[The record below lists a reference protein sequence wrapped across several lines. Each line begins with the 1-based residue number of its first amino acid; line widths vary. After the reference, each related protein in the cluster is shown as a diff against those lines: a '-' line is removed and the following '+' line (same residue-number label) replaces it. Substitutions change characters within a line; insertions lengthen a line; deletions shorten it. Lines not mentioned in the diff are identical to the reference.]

1 MQKNKLY
8 WKISATLLAL
18 LVILGVTY
26 VIITGYVARQYHQE
40 VNQKLYGN
48 IAPSMAHEVNPFIEG
63 GGIDTVAIHNIM
75 HSMMMVNPSVEVY
88 LLDTI
93 GNIITYVAP
102 YKRVKLES
110 VDLTPVTDF
119 ITAAEKPFIKGDNPR
134 FPGEQAVFSAAKIEK
149 EGQLQGYFYIILASE
164 EQSAITSTLSG
175 SYMLKLGANMFFITL
190 FGALAIG
197 LLAIWL
203 LTKNLRSIIQ
213 TVKRFKEGDHAAR
226 IAEDK
231 KGDLNQLADTFNEMA
246 DTIVANIDQL
256 KSVEKLRRELI
267 ANVSHDLRTPVSI
280 IQGYVE
286 TLMIKKDS
294 LDEKDKERFMNIVLD
309 STEKLSSQI
318 GQLFEYSKLEAKQIE
333 PKKEAFFLSD
343 LVQDTCQKYQI
354 LALAKQINLNMDLPS
369 RAQLV
374 FADVQLVERVLQN
387 LLDNALKYTPEGG
400 EIIIQLENDEH
411 SVKVIVSDTGPGIP
425 ENEQSYIFERYRKAK
440 GVERKTNSTGLGL
453 AIVKKILELHNV
465 SIQVKSR
472 VNEGAAFVFDLP
484 VYQGRTV

>member
-18 LVILGVTY
+18 LIVLGVTY
-26 VIITGYVARQYHQE
+26 VMITGYVARQYHQE
-40 VNQKLYGN
+40 INQQLYGN
-48 IAPSMAHEVNPFIEG
+48 IAPSMAHEVHPFVEG
-63 GGIDTVAIHNIM
+63 GGIDTVAIHHIM
-75 HSMMMVNPSVEVY
+75 HSMMTINPSVEVY

-110 VDLTPVTDF
+110 VELGPVHEF
-119 ITAAEKPFIKGDNPR
+119 IAAEEKPFIKGDNPR
-134 FPGEQAVFSAAKIEK
+134 FPGQQSVFSAARIEK
-149 EGQLQGYFYIILASE
+149 EGALQGYFYIVLASE
-164 EQSAITSTLSG
+164 EQSAIVSTLSG

-203 LTKNLRSIIQ
+203 LTKNLRSIIYS
-213 TVKRFKEGDHAAR
+213 VKRFKEGDLQAR
-226 IAEDK
+226 IAEDE
-231 KGDLNQLADTFNEMA
+231 KGDLTELADTFNEMA
-246 DTIVANIDQL
+246 DTIVDNIDQL

-286 TLMIKKDS
+286 TLMIKKGTI
-294 LDEKDKERFMNIVLD
+294 KENDQERYLKIILD
-309 STEKLSSQI
+309 STEKLSTQI
-318 GQLFEYSKLEAKQIE
+318 GQLFEFSKLEAKQIE
-333 PKKEAFFLSD
+333 PQKEAFFLSD
-343 LVQDTCQKYQI
+343 LVQDTYQKYQI
-354 LALAKQINLNMDLPS
+354 LTDSKQIELNMQLPEK
-369 RAQLV
+369 AQLV

-400 EIIIQLENDEH
+400 KINLQLENSAE

-425 ENEQSYIFERYRKAK
+425 EHEQSYIFERYRKAK
-440 GVERKTNSTGLGL
+440 GTEKKSNSTGLGL

-465 SIQVKSR
+465 SIQVKSK
-472 VNEGAAFVFDLP
+472 VNEGAAFTFRLP
-484 VYQGRTV
+484 VYSR

>member
-8 WKISATLLAL
+8 LKISATLLAL
-18 LVILGVTY
+18 LVVLGVTY
-26 VIITGYVARQYHQE
+26 VMITGFVARQYHQE
-40 VNQKLYGN
+40 VNQRLYGN

-75 HSMMMVNPSVEVY
+75 HSMMIVNPSVEVY
-88 LLDTI
+88 LLDTL

-110 VDLTPVTDF
+110 VSLSPITEF
-119 ITAAEKPFIKGDNPR
+119 IAAEEKPFIKGDNPR
-134 FPGEQAVFSAAKIEK
+134 FPGEQSVFSAARVEK
-149 EGQLQGYFYIILASE
+149 AGLLQGYFYIILASE

-203 LTKNLRSIIQ
+203 LTKSLRNIIH
-213 TVKRFKEGDHAAR
+213 TVKRFKEGDHDAR
-226 IAEDK
+226 IAENE
-231 KGDLNQLADTFNEMA
+231 KGDLNELADSFNEMA

-286 TLMIKKDS
+286 TLLIKKEV
-294 LDEKDKERFMNIVLD
+294 LKENDRDRYMNIVLD
-309 STEKLSSQI
+309 STEKLSTQI
-318 GQLFEYSKLEAKQIE
+318 DQLFEYSKLEAKQIE
-333 PKKEAFFLSD
+333 PQKEAFFLSD
-343 LVQDTCQKYQI
+343 LVQDIYQKYQI
-354 LALAKQINLNMDLPS
+354 LAQSKDITLNTELPTK
-369 RAQLV
+369 AQLV

-400 EIIIQLENDEH
+400 AINIQLENSDH
-411 SVKVIVSDTGPGIP
+411 SVKVSVSDTGPGIP
-425 ENEQSYIFERYRKAK
+425 ENEQSYIFERYRKVK
-440 GVERKTNSTGLGL
+440 GVEKKTNSTGLGL

-465 SIQVKSR
+465 SIQVKSK
-472 VNEGAAFVFDLP
+472 VNEGAAFVFNLP
-484 VYQGRTV
+484 VYSGA